1 MPIRPSQT
9 PQDQQDRWSQ
19 IRQQVGGRIREIR
32 IDQGLTQEALALEA
46 GMSRNMIIGLEWGR
60 KSIAYERL
68 WDIAVVLGVE
78 IEELLQQPA
87 SAPKSTPYRGGSGP
101 RR

>member
-1 MPIRPSQT
+1 VPIRPSQT
-9 PQDQQDRWSQ
+9 PQDQLDRWSQ
-19 IRQQVGGRIREIR
+19 IRKQVGGRIREIR

-68 WDIAVVLGVE
+68 WDVAAVLGVE
-78 IEELLQQPA
+78 IEQLLQQP
-87 SAPKSTPYRGGSGP
+87 GSVA
-101 RR
+101 